1 MLNESY
7 RYVEFLPM
15 TQRVMKVSEAQQ
27 ATLHLGIT
35 APHPR
40 IFFLPPPFPRPAS
53 IVKACGAVGSSG
65 RPSLQHEHILLDEVE
80 HVEQVLTVV
89 ALLEV
94 RGSGVAMGLRE

>member
-1 MLNESY
+1 
-7 RYVEFLPM
+7 M

-27 ATLHLGIT
+27 ATLHLGMY
-35 APHPR
+35 AAHPLL
-40 IFFLPPPFPRPAS
+40 FFLPPFPRPAS

-80 HVEQVLTVV
+80 NVEQVLTVV

-94 RGSGVAMGLRE
+94 RGSGVAMGFRE